1 MLINTRGIVLRMVK
15 YSETSIITDI
25 YTEARGMQS
34 YYIPGV
40 RSEKSRMKPG
50 LFQAMSVVD
59 LVATAR
65 EDKAM
70 QGVREARMAEVYETI
85 PFDVR
90 KGAIAL
96 FLAEVIRKTLR
107 EVEANPALFT
117 FLLENLLFLDRSPR
131 FSNVHLHFLVH
142 FSGFLGFLPGG
153 DYQEDTPCFNLREGM
168 FTGAQ
173 DPEPRLLSPELS
185 EVLYQLL
192 ELDIQ
197 AAQQIAMGKSARN
210 TLLDYLL
217 EYYRFHLDYLPD
229 IQAHLILQETFNL

>member
-1 MLINTRGIVLRMVK
+1 MVK

>member
-1 MLINTRGIVLRMVK
+1 MVK

-197 AAQQIAMGKSARN
+197 AAQQIAMGKGARN